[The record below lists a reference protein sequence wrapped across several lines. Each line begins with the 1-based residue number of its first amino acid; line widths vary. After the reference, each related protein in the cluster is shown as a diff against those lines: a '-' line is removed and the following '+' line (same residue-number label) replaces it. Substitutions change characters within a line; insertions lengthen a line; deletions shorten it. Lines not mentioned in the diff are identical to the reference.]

1 MKMPA
6 YLRKPLAAAQAWL
19 LRHGWRIERARAR
32 ARRPEEK
39 QRLVYQ
45 RRHVAFDDIPPGAR
59 VLDIGSGGDPFPQAT
74 TLVDRYPGPT
84 QHRHAPFV
92 RDGREFI
99 EADVCDLPFADKT
112 FDFVYC
118 AHVLEHVPDPLAAC
132 REIIRVG
139 RRGYIE
145 TPTLGKDVLF
155 AWNVP
160 DMHKWHVVAIADNLC
175 FFEIS
180 PRQGAGIGS
189 PIWQE
194 LVLGPWEHP
203 LQDAFFNN
211 QDIFNVMFQWRDA
224 FNVHVFRLDGSV
236 RVLNPAAIQASRTA
250 RSKAGPQ
257 GLAAPAARDR

>member
-6 YLRKPLAAAQAWL
+6 FLRNFLTAAQAWL
-19 LRHGWRIERARAR
+19 LRHGWRIERARVR
-32 ARRPEEK
+32 VRRPEE
-39 QRLVYQ
+39 QHRFAYQ
-45 RRHVAFDDIPPGAR
+45 RRYSGFEDIPKGAR
-59 VLDIGSGGDPFPQAT
+59 VLDIGSGGDPFPYAT
-74 TLVDRYPGPT
+74 TLVDRYPGQT

-99 EADVCDLPFADKT
+99 EADVCDLPFADKA

-160 DMHKWHVVAIADNLC
+160 DMHKWHVVAIAENLC

-180 PRQGAGIGS
+180 PRQNAGIRS
-189 PIWQE
+189 TVWQQ
-194 LVLGPWEHP
+194 LVLGTWEHP
-203 LQDAFFNN
+203 LQDAFFDNP
-211 QDIFNVMFQWRDA
+211 DIFNVMFPWRDT
-224 FNVHVFRLDGSV
+224 FNAYVFRLNGSV
-236 RVLNPAAIQASRTA
+236 QVLNSPAVAVTAPQAQMCRTC
-250 RSKAGPQ
+250 G
-257 GLAAPAARDR
+257 